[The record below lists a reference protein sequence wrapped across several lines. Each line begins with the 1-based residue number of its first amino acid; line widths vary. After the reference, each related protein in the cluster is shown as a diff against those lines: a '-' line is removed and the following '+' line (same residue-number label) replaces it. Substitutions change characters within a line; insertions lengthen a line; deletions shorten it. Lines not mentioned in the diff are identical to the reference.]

1 MIWLLKFK
9 LCNRRMDVDICDI
22 KDSFHDQT
30 DKEDDIGF
38 LRRYFEN
45 SSVIKYNKRKE
56 NI

>member
-1 MIWLLKFK
+1 MIWLLKFL
-9 LCNRRMDVDICDI
+9 LCNKRMDVDICDI

-30 DKEDDIGF
+30 DKEDDI
-38 LRRYFEN
+38 FEN